1 MHNVG
6 MKRCFLAGILVSSL
20 CSSLLAQQIEGIRR
34 FSEVN
39 PHLYRGG
46 QPTLSALKALAK
58 LGVVT
63 VLDLRAGGERG
74 VAEER
79 QAKAL
84 GMDYINVPL
93 NGLYAPP
100 KNKLTRSWL
109 CSRIQKLAGFRALPA
124 WGRSHRNS
132 GRLLSDRVRLLA
144 KRARRERSGRPR
156 NAFSGTRHEE
166 IHSELPSGDTPAPLA
181 QLTIARHPSMS
192 GSNA

>member
-1 MHNVG
+1 VHNVG
-6 MKRCFLAGILVSSL
+6 MKRWFLAGILVSSL
-20 CSSLLAQQIEGIRR
+20 CSSLLAQQIEGIPR

-74 VAEER
+74 AAEER

-93 NGLYAPP
+93 NGLYAPSKKQIEQVMAMLQDP
-100 KNKLTRSWL
+100 KNWPVFVHCQHGVDRTGTVVA
-109 CSRIQKLAGFRALPA
+109 CYRIAFDFWPNERAEKEA
-124 WGRSHRNS
+124 E
-132 GRLLSDRVRLLA
+132 
-144 KRARRERSGRPR
+144 ERGM
-156 NAFSGTRHEE
+156 
-166 IHSELPSGDTPAPLA
+166 HSVERGMKKFILNFHPVTHPLPS
-181 QLTIARHPSMS
+181 PSS
-192 GSNA
+192 LSHATLR